1 MSKSFVSLRVLCIDH
16 LELLYWDSRG
26 LYTYGEIV
34 SVDLV
39 SPLEQVDISLTVAVA
54 EDRFECQQ
62 DLLKACEAVVELVDM
77 VVAAAE
83 TAYLLVDLENN
94 ALVN

>member
-1 MSKSFVSLRVLCIDH
+1 MTVVL
-16 LELLYWDSRG
+16 E
-26 LYTYGEIV
+26 
-34 SVDLV
+34 
-39 SPLEQVDISLTVAVA
+39 
-54 EDRFECQQ
+54 EDRSEYLL

-77 VVAAAE
+77 VVAAADG

>member
-1 MSKSFVSLRVLCIDH
+1 MNKSFVSLRVLCIDH

-39 SPLEQVDISLTVAVA
+39 SPLEQVDISLTVGVE
-54 EDRFECQQ
+54 EDRFEYQQ
-62 DLLKACEAVVELVDM
+62 DLLKACEAAVELVDM
-77 VVAAAE
+77 AVAADG